1 MNGYFQ
7 DDRHALYVGWIMGIG
22 MRHGFDFKPVVD
34 AEGNYTDRIIVNLK
48 PYASIT
54 LVIPYPPEDWRI
66 TDDDIEVQGWH
77 PVILASDEPPAG
89 MEWGVPH

>member
-1 MNGYFQ
+1 MSGYFQ

-34 AEGNYTDRIIVNLK
+34 DDGNFTDRIIVNLK

-54 LVIPYPPEDWRI
+54 LVIPYPPEDWQV
-66 TDDDIEVQGWH
+66 TDDDVK
-77 PVILASDEPPAG
+77 ASHRVEITSLDVPPAG
-89 MEWGVPH
+89 KMEWGVPH